1 MHEMRS
7 LIENGGKR
15 EIVVKKSRGDQ
26 HRRAGLTA
34 IPILREESRRH
45 NQRREDR
52 HMNLAEK
59 AVITFRRKRVEVS
72 VVNVSTHG
80 VMIDSDIEP
89 RLGERIEI
97 RFEDCNRTLCYVR
110 WVKGRQIGLEFT
122 SETVLIAPP
131 SVRELIISGR
141 RYGEQPPKLEI
152 KPERPHRHNLILRG
166 VLHCGIESLDVRLR
180 NISANGA
187 MVDCG
192 EDMLVGTQIV
202 LELAGGGAVAIEG
215 RVRWCSGGQIGLLF
229 DSKFD
234 MCLLADGGPAKAP
247 APPPAIPRYV
257 KPDYLTSEGEEDSP
271 WAARTYGLR
280 PEDL

>member
-1 MHEMRS
+1 MHEMRT

-15 EIVVKKSRGDQ
+15 DIVVRKSRGDQ
-26 HRRAGLTA
+26 HRRTGLAA
-34 IPILREESRRH
+34 IPIPREESRRH

-52 HMNLAEK
+52 HINLADK
-59 AVITFRRKRVEVS
+59 AVITFRRKRLEVD
-72 VVNVSTHG
+72 VVNVSSHG

-89 RLGERIEI
+89 RVGERIEI

-122 SETVLIAPP
+122 AETVLIAPP
-131 SVRELIISGR
+131 NVRQLIISGR
-141 RYGEQPPKLEI
+141 RLGEQPPKLEI

-166 VLHCGIESLDVRLR
+166 VLHCGIESPEVRLR
-180 NISANGA
+180 NISASGA
-187 MVDCG
+187 MVDCS
-192 EDMLVGTQIV
+192 EDILVGTQVV

-215 RVRWCSGGQIGLLF
+215 RVRWCRSGQIGLLF
-229 DSKFD
+229 DRDFD
-234 MCLLADGGPAKAP
+234 MCLLADGGPAK
-247 APPPAIPRYV
+247 PPPPPSIPRYV
-257 KPDYLTSEGEEDSP
+257 KPDYLASEGEEDSP